1 MPNWKL
7 CTATAIAFVVLS
19 VSVWA
24 QVPASPAPSSP
35 LQIRPPAPVATVVAT
50 VGDDKITST
59 ELDSAVQGQ
68 LRGRTAPPE
77 VLANLRKAILE
88 SMIQS
93 RLITQFVA
101 AKKIKVE
108 AGEVEKTIADI
119 KKRLAE
125 VGADMSAVL
134 QSEGLTETTLRER
147 ISQEMAV
154 EKYVKS
160 EVTDQNAEAYFNAH
174 KGEFIVPK
182 VRASHILLA
191 YEPQSPAEEKKAA
204 NDKIA
209 AIRQEIV
216 NGADFAEA
224 ARKYSACPSKEQGGD
239 LDFFT
244 REEMAKPFSD
254 AAFSMKPG
262 EISQPVETQFG
273 VHLIKVTE
281 VNSGEVTFA
290 EAKENVLNTLYQ
302 QTLEKAAEEQ
312 RKITKVEVVN

>member
-281 VNSGEVTFA
+281 VNSGATFA
-290 EAKENVLNTLYQ
+290 EAKDNVLNTLYQ
-302 QTLEKAAEEQ
+302 QALEKAAEEQ